1 MTIKI
6 SERPFSFGLFGKMSS
21 IILVV
26 ASWLDENDASKTCSY
41 PYVKGFHKKPMSLK
55 KVQEMV
61 KE

>member
-1 MTIKI
+1 
-6 SERPFSFGLFGKMSS
+6 MSS